1 LVQKSNA
8 SAKTGEIEET
18 PDRPSNAEKP
28 ATKSSAIFQA
38 LLALGNPD
46 ASAVEVRDYVLKT
59 WPHLRKVIEAEPHW
73 NSYVTQGRD
82 RAARELGIERS
93 RRRGPRPGA
102 ALSIGSTG
110 GERLAIGDMLD
121 LAKIRS
127 KLKDEHDL
135 FEVVELIL
143 KLGPD
148 TRLRKLLDKYAEL
161 VKRHNDDAG
170 KAEEFLLQAQQL
182 GLNWDV

>member
-1 LVQKSNA
+1 
-8 SAKTGEIEET
+8 
-18 PDRPSNAEKP
+18 
-28 ATKSSAIFQA
+28 
-38 LLALGNPD
+38 
-46 ASAVEVRDYVLKT
+46 
-59 WPHLRKVIEAEPHW
+59 
-73 NSYVTQGRD
+73 
-82 RAARELGIERS
+82 
-93 RRRGPRPGA
+93 
-102 ALSIGSTG
+102 
-110 GERLAIGDMLD
+110 MLD